1 MERTITIDGKP
12 VKFKCTAGTVR
23 AYRQLFTR
31 DLLVDIQRLQSLKE
45 DSDDLSGEALE
56 VFERIAYTMAKQ
68 ADDTIPDDVDEW
80 LDSFEMF
87 SVYKALPEIIKMWA
101 LSQTTLSTPKKK
113 ATSKR
118 TGR

>member
-1 MERTITIDGKP
+1 MERTITIDDKP

-23 AYRQLFTR
+23 AYRQIFTR
-31 DLLVDIQRLQSLKE
+31 DLLVDITSLQGMKNSE
-45 DSDDLSGEALE
+45 DFSGEALE

-68 ADDTIPDDVDEW
+68 ADNTIPDDMDEW

-87 SVYKALPEIIKMWA
+87 SIYTALPQIVEMWA
-101 LSQTTLSTPKKK
+101 LSQKTLSTPKKK